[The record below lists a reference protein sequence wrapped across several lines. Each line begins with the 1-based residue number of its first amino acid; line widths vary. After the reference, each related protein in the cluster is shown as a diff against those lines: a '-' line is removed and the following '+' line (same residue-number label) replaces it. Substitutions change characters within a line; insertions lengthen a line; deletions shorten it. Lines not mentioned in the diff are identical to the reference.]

1 MKYLYIITL
10 IAAVIGASTEGGAG
24 FIFYGLLT
32 FILGFIII
40 IIFSFRCS
48 KCGKWFSYK
57 KVSENYSN
65 SHGENILSDNVHATQ
80 NNIYECENCKNRIK
94 SSRRIT
100 KKIAGY
106 RDYQIDKILNK
117 NKYKI

>member
-1 MKYLYIITL
+1 MKYLYIITF
-10 IAAVIGASTEGGAG
+10 IAAIIGAFTDGGAG
-24 FIFYGLLT
+24 FVFYGLLT

-40 IIFSFRCS
+40 IFFAYRCS

-65 SHGENILSDNVHATQ
+65 TYGENILSDNVHATQ
-80 NNIYECENCKNRIK
+80 NNIFECENCKNRIK

-100 KKIAGY
+100 KKIDGFS
-106 RDYQIDKILNK
+106 DYQIDKILNK
-117 NKYKI
+117 KK